1 MRILLI
7 DNTELNITQLK
18 HLIKKIP
25 EYEAIAFT
33 NPAKALLW
41 CRDNEPDLVVVN
53 YAMREM
59 DGIQFMQQF
68 RGFVN
73 HATIPVLMVTANN
86 DTSIRQKAF
95 SSGVTDF
102 LSKPLDNIEF
112 ITRARNMLALRQ
124 SQKQLTDHAAWLTE
138 EIRKE
143 TRKVKDQERET
154 IFCLAKAV
162 EYRDPETG
170 AHIQRM
176 AHYSKHIAHV
186 LGLSVQEQELLLEAA
201 PMHDIGKVGIPDAV
215 LLKTGRL
222 TPSEYAIMQQ
232 HALIGYELLSTSSSP
247 LLKVAAEIALT
258 HHEKYDGSGY
268 PHGLTGENIPLFGRI
283 VAVADVFDALTS
295 ARPYK
300 KAWSIE
306 DACQLLRDDSGKHF
320 DPACVEAFLTDFGEV
335 IAIKNAFI
343 DESNEVQNIA
353 QYEAGTISR

>member
-7 DNTELNITQLK
+7 DNTELNITLLK

-33 NPAKALLW
+33 NPVKALLW
-41 CRDNEPDLVVVN
+41 CRDNEPDLVVVD

-59 DGIQFMQQF
+59 DGIQFTQQF

-73 HATIPVLMVTANN
+73 YEDIPVLMVTASN
-86 DTSIRQKAF
+86 DTSVRQKALG
-95 SSGVTDF
+95 SGVTDF
-102 LSKPLDNIEF
+102 LNKPLDNIEF

-124 SQKQLTDHAAWLTE
+124 NQKKLIDRAAWLTD
-138 EIRKE
+138 EIRKA

-162 EYRDPETG
+162 EYRNPETG

-176 AHYSKHIAHV
+176 AHYSKHIAHA

-201 PMHDIGKVGIPDAV
+201 PMHDIGKVGIPDAI
-215 LLKTGRL
+215 LLKPGRL
-222 TPSEYAIMQQ
+222 TPAEFAVMQR
-232 HALIGYELLSTSSSP
+232 HAEIGYELLSASSSP
-247 LLKVAAEIALT
+247 LLQVAAEIALT
-258 HHEKYDGSGY
+258 HHEKYDGNGY
-268 PHGLTGENIPLFGRI
+268 PHGLSGENIPLFGRI

-295 ARPYK
+295 ARSYK

-306 DACQLLRDDSGKHF
+306 EACQLLRDGSGKHF
-320 DPACVEAFLTDFGEV
+320 DPACVEAFLSDFGEV
-335 IAIKNAFI
+335 IAIKNAFL
-343 DESNEVQNIA
+343 DEVSEEESRAQFEV
-353 QYEAGTISR
+353 